1 MTSRKK
7 IAIIG
12 SGISG
17 LSAAYYLKDKYQITL
32 HEIESRLGG
41 HSRTIRIN
49 DHIDVDTG
57 FIVLNDRTYPY
68 LNKLFTELGIDL
80 DKTEMSFAISVN
92 EGELEWA
99 GTSID
104 SLFAQRKNI
113 FNLEMLKGIFDIL
126 KFNKQALAIVKNFP
140 SISLKKLIDEMRL
153 GAWFENYYL
162 LPMGGAIW
170 SCSLALML
178 DFPAANFINFFDHHG
193 LLNITNRP
201 QWYSLKNKSISYVN
215 ILENEINKNAKI
227 VKNSAIN
234 SITRSD
240 NLVQIERENNEVEVF
255 DEIIFA
261 INPEEILKIL
271 KDPNEAEK
279 NTLAKFSR
287 QKNIAYTHS
296 DISQMPKLTKCW
308 SSWNYICQK
317 DIAAHRVC
325 VTYWMNKLQHI
336 DSSFPLFVTLNPI
349 SEINPDKIFDIH
361 EFYHPVYNHHSASG
375 QIEIDKL
382 QGINQ
387 TWFCGAYLGNGFHED
402 GISSTIKIINK
413 MDQKR

>member
-1 MTSRKK
+1 
-7 IAIIG
+7 
-12 SGISG
+12 
-17 LSAAYYLKDKYQITL
+17 
-32 HEIESRLGG
+32 
-41 HSRTIRIN
+41 
-49 DHIDVDTG
+49 
-57 FIVLNDRTYPY
+57 
-68 LNKLFTELGIDL
+68 
-80 DKTEMSFAISVN
+80 
-92 EGELEWA
+92 
-99 GTSID
+99 
-104 SLFAQRKNI
+104 
-113 FNLEMLKGIFDIL
+113 MLKGIFDIL